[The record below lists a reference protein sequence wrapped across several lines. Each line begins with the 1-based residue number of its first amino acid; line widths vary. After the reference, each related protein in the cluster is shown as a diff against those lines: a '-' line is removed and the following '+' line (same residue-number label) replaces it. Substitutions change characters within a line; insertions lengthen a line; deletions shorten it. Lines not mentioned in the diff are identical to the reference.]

1 MIIELE
7 NQGAA
12 PIPSEMD
19 PDQQG
24 FVYGEAIFSSLST
37 VDAIARER
45 GLPPLGGFMFEDAM
59 LFADV
64 LEDAL
69 EDDEKSRSD
78 EELEQAIAA
87 KIQQVSDK
95 PEQDRWYE
103 PADCLATVRKM
114 RVYIHVD
121 NHKEMAERLFKD
133 TQLAIA
139 LLWDLEAYERILAQA
154 QAQNTKFAFSI

>member
-12 PIPSEMD
+12 SIPSEMD
-19 PDQQG
+19 PDGQG
-24 FVYGEAIFSSLST
+24 FVYGNAVFSSLST
-37 VDAIARER
+37 IDAIARER
-45 GLPPLGGFMFEDAM
+45 GLSPLGAFMFEDAM

-69 EDDEKSRSD
+69 EADEKSQSN

-87 KIQQVSDK
+87 KIQQVSNK
-95 PEQDRWYE
+95 PEQDRWYD
-103 PADCLATVRKM
+103 PAECLATVRKM

-121 NHKEMAERLFKD
+121 NHKEIEDRFFKD
-133 TQLAIA
+133 PQLAIA
-139 LLWDLEAYERILAQA
+139 LLWDLEAYERILAYA
-154 QAQNTKFAFSI
+154 ESQNTRFAFSI

>member
-12 PIPSEMD
+12 SIPPEMD
-19 PDQQG
+19 PEDQG
-24 FVYGEAIFSSLST
+24 FVYGAAIFSSLST
-37 VDAIARER
+37 VDSLAREQ
-45 GLPPLGGFMFEDAM
+45 GLAPLGNFLFEDAM
-59 LFADV
+59 FFADV

-69 EDDEKSRSD
+69 EADEKSASN

-95 PEQDRWYE
+95 PEQDRWYD
-103 PADCLATVRKM
+103 PADCLKTVRQL

-121 NHKEMAERLFKD
+121 NHKELEDRIFKD

-154 QAQNTKFAFSI
+154 AAENTRFAFSI